1 MQEDKC
7 DFEVFFNN
15 AVGKCNVIDQ
25 SRAGN
30 RFAGLD
36 LFASATASCSDKL
49 DRNDHKRKQK
59 HI

>member
-30 RFAGLD
+30 HFAGLD
-36 LFASATASCSDKL
+36 LFAFGNSFML
-49 DRNDHKRKQK
+49 RQ
-59 HI
+59 IG